1 MFKKIKPEI
10 RVLAWDDGPFEKGK
24 KAKVPLIGAIYRGG
38 SFPDGFLSIEI
49 DQDGSDAT
57 QKIAEATNRTKHK
70 EQLRAIML
78 DGITFAGFNT
88 VDITKLNK
96 ETNLP
101 VIVITRKNTDF
112 GKFRKAMKKLKGF
125 KERWNNVEK
134 AGKLIN
140 YKKIYFQKIGLTE
153 KEAKK
158 LLDLTTTRSYIPEPI
173 RVAHLV
179 ASAIVRG
186 ESIGRA

>member
-1 MFKKIKPEI
+1 M
-10 RVLAWDDGPFEKGK
+10 AWDDGPFEKGK

-38 SFPDGFLSIEI
+38 SFPDGFLKIEI
-49 DQDGSDAT
+49 TQDGSDAT
-57 QKIAEATNRTKHK
+57 EKIVEATNRTKHK
-70 EQLRAIML
+70 EQLRILML

-88 VDITKLNK
+88 VDIVELNK
-96 ETNLP
+96 KTNLP

-112 GKFRKAMKKLKGF
+112 HKFREAMKKLPKF
-125 KERWNNVEK
+125 KERWGNVEK
-134 AGKLIN
+134 AGKVIN
-140 YKKIYFQKIGLTE
+140 YKKIYFQKTGLTD
-153 KEAKK
+153 KEARG
-158 LLDLTTTRSYIPEPI
+158 LLDMTTTRSHVPEPI